1 MYMNIYIYL
10 YIYIY
15 SVPLIIRDVHRNYS
29 DLNDAESMTV
39 TMPTKLYVSPSLEL
53 GKIVKFK

>member
-1 MYMNIYIYL
+1 M

-15 SVPLIIRDVHRNYS
+15 IYNAPIILRDVHRNYS